1 MNREEQYNEGFICPI
16 TQEIMTDPVIAED
29 GNSYE
34 RQAIVDWLKIKKIS
48 PITREPMNGRLLPDL
63 ELKKKIDIE
72 RNKQEKEQRQETEI
86 LKQPLM
92 LGQLQGI
99 QIQQQEIECQ
109 KIINRLYGEK
119 DNQEIKNRLQDKQD
133 NYEIMNAINAG
144 VADALIQIFSN
155 RPLNLITQ
163 KFPAT
168 FLLMTVACNEIK
180 HILFNKQPYSSLL
193 RLLDHE
199 DIKVADFAL
208 LSIYHIIIS
217 TGMTEEPALHPHYRI
232 MVELDGIDKIF
243 RMFNRNDIGKNS
255 KDYAAFCISTLF
267 KMQKIPN
274 AIMSEQI
281 IDHLK
286 SIINDPMVNNKSLA
300 KIGIVLLA
308 MNYSNKVEIEKDGF
322 VVPEL
327 DD

>member
-1 MNREEQYNEGFICPI
+1 MNREELYNEGFICPI

-48 PITREPMNGRLLPDL
+48 PITREPMNERLFPDL

-72 RNKQEKEQRQETEI
+72 RNKQEKEQRQET
-86 LKQPLM
+86 
-92 LGQLQGI
+92 
-99 QIQQQEIECQ
+99 
-109 KIINRLYGEK
+109 
-119 DNQEIKNRLQDKQD
+119 
-133 NYEIMNAINAG
+133 
-144 VADALIQIFSN
+144 
-155 RPLNLITQ
+155 
-163 KFPAT
+163 T

-193 RLLDHE
+193 R
-199 DIKVADFAL
+199 
-208 LSIYHIIIS
+208 
-217 TGMTEEPALHPHYRI
+217 MTEEPALHPHYRI

-274 AIMSEQI
+274 AVMSEQI

-286 SIINDPMVNNKSLA
+286 SIINDPMINNKSLA

-322 VVPEL
+322 IVPEL